1 MIAMVDCNN
10 FFVSCE
16 RVFRPDLAGKPVVVL
31 SNNDGC
37 IVARSN
43 EVKALGIPMGVPLFK
58 VRDEIEKHGIT
69 VFSSNFRLYGDMS
82 DRVMAI
88 LARFCDEVDVYSIDE
103 AFLTLPEHMTDA
115 LAWGGALRSTILR
128 EVGIP
133 VSVGIA
139 PTKTLAKVAGEVAK
153 SAAKAGKGNGVEALT
168 DHEACAQVLAT
179 FPAGEVWNI
188 GRQHT
193 RRLVGVGVTTAGQFS
208 ALPEH
213 WVQKHMGVFG
223 RRIQEELNGR
233 PCYTEASGV
242 PSKKQSIMSSRSF
255 GSSVTELALLKESV
269 AHHVA
274 TASRKLRAQDMRAR
288 VLSVALYS
296 RESREAYK
304 VSHRAWRELSFP
316 TSDLRILTR
325 EAHALT
331 EQLFQQGTEYKKAG
345 VLLADFVEEG
355 SLQGQTLFG
364 ETLDHDQ
371 RELMRALDTL
381 NAKYLRRDLVTTAAG
396 LARHQTTWLPKTG
409 QCSPEYTT
417 SWQGIPLCH

>member
-1 MIAMVDCNN
+1 MVDCNN

-58 VRDEIEKHGIT
+58 VRDEIEKHGTT

-103 AFLTLPEHMTDA
+103 AFLTVPDSMTDV
-115 LAWGGALRSTILR
+115 LAWGGALRSTVLR

-153 SAAKAGKGNGVEALT
+153 SDTKAGRGTGVQALIAP
-168 DHEACAQVLAT
+168 EERERVLAT

-193 RRLVGVGVTTAGQFS
+193 RRLVGVGVTTAGQFA

-213 WVQKHMGVFG
+213 WVQAHMGVFG

-242 PSKKQSIMSSRSF
+242 PAKKRSIMSSRSF
-255 GSSVTELALLKESV
+255 GSSVRDLALLKESV

-274 TASRKLRAQDMRAR
+274 TASRKLRAQNMRTR
-288 VLSVALYS
+288 MLSVSLYS
-296 RESREAYK
+296 RESHEAFR
-304 VSHRAWRELSFP
+304 VSHRAWRELLFP

-331 EQLFQQGTEYKKAG
+331 EQLFRPGTEYKKAG

-355 SLQGQTLFG
+355 SVQGYTLFG

-381 NAKYLRRDLVTTAAG
+381 NEKYTRRDLVTTAAG

-409 QCSPEYTT
+409 QRSPEYTT
-417 SWQGIPLCH
+417 SWHSILRAQ